1 MDWTLIAILVA
12 VVLMVIAPFLL
23 AKTWTMGQYLAGV
36 LIFGIVCGVVEQYI
50 AHGPRNGAASL
61 LDFIQLMIRDP
72 NFGGVILGG
81 AFGVASVYMLIAT
94 VIVHPWRRRAPG
106 KRPAYIAA
114 TVVLVVFTIT
124 SLGSDYS
131 RMVSGH

>member
-23 AKTWTMGQYLAGV
+23 AKTWTMRQYLAGV